1 MYSLSIIVPAYNE
14 EKTII
19 KVLENVR
26 NTKFDSAKVKY
37 EVIVINDGSQD
48 KTLHLLENNKN
59 LYDVLIN
66 NLKNMGK
73 GYSVKEAL
81 KKCTGEYII
90 FQDADLEYNPE
101 DYKKFILLSRK
112 FSPDL
117 IIGSRFNYDQYIRSH
132 NYLNSLANSI
142 ITNFFNLL
150 FNTTFNDIYSCYI
163 CFKNKIIKPEDLKTY
178 GFEQQAEILCKIVTT
193 RKVFFEV
200 PINYNGRSVAEGK
213 KIKFYHLFIVLFQ
226 ILKGRILSLKKK

>member
-1 MYSLSIIVPAYNE
+1 MNSLSIIVPAYNE

-19 KVLENVR
+19 KVLEKIRDV
-26 NTKFDSAKVKY
+26 KFDNAKVRF
-37 EVIVINDGSQD
+37 EVIVINDCSHD
-48 KTLHLLENNKN
+48 KTLDLLENNKN
-59 LYDVLIN
+59 LYDMLIN
-66 NLKNMGK
+66 NSKNMGK

-90 FQDADLEYNPE
+90 FQDADLEYDPE
-101 DYKKFILLSRK
+101 DYKKFFLLSKK

-117 IIGSRFNYDQYIRSH
+117 IIGSRFNYDEYIRSH
-132 NYLNSLANSI
+132 NYLNSLGNSI
-142 ITNFFNLL
+142 ITNLFNIL
-150 FNTTFNDIYSCYI
+150 FNTTFNDIYSCYV

-193 RKVFFEV
+193 GKVFFEV

-213 KIKFYHLFIVLFQ
+213 KIKFYHLFLVLFE
-226 ILKGRILSLKKK
+226 IIKGRILALKKK